1 METNETTYPQSG
13 SFIDQAEL
21 KSFYKS
27 SLPQIL
33 KSVFGEPINGTYRIF
48 ADQSGKTYFQSL
60 VLMAST
66 FVLYVILT
74 YLLTGSQLREIIGFG
89 GAVKA
94 GLGAVIF
101 MLVVSVVVFGLKA
114 VSGGKPQF
122 KNELMTGGLCSIP
135 LIILLLLAF
144 VAKMFA
150 GEEAMSAL
158 TIDPTS
164 IIAKAGIMLLL
175 MFYVLLMLINIV
187 MQSLRAS
194 GTKDGWAWYMSPAV
208 IFLSAYLSFK
218 IAVGVL

>member
-13 SFIDQAEL
+13 SFIDQDEL

-27 SLPQIL
+27 GLPQIL
-33 KSVFGEPINGTYRIF
+33 KSVFGEPINGTYRLF
-48 ADQSGKTYFQSL
+48 SDQSAKSPFHSL
-60 VLMAST
+60 VLIAST
-66 FVLYVILT
+66 FLIYVIFT
-74 YLLTGSQLREIIGFG
+74 YALMGTALREIIGFG
-89 GAVKA
+89 GAMKA

-101 MLVVSVVVFGLKA
+101 MLVVTVVVLGLKA
-114 VSGGKPQF
+114 VTGGKPQF

-135 LIILLLLAF
+135 LIIMLLLAL
-144 VAKMFA
+144 VAKTFA

-158 TIDPTS
+158 TIDPTA

-187 MQSLRAS
+187 QQSLRAS
-194 GTKDGWAWYMSPAV
+194 GAKDGLAWYMSPAV

-218 IAVGVL
+218 IAVGVF